1 MTLSVPRL
9 AVLMLTLLI
18 FPVLARADH
27 VSNSRPP
34 EAPRSAA
41 SRAVALQF
49 DPCRSGNCGLV
60 FGGRG
65 GGSLRGGGLNL
76 KLGSGLGKRRSSWNR
91 RGRGGR
97 SYGRSGR
104 GRRGFRRRR

>member
-9 AVLMLTLLI
+9 AVLMLTLLL
-18 FPVLARADH
+18 FPILARADH
-27 VSNSRPP
+27 VSNSRPA
-34 EAPRSAA
+34 EDPRSAA
-41 SRAVALQF
+41 ASPRF